1 MIQDY
6 IVIKR
11 MRTKYDIKIM
21 FEGIKLKKKINIIND
36 SWLNILQSRE

>member
-11 MRTKYDIKIM
+11 MRTKYDINKVLID
-21 FEGIKLKKKINIIND
+21 EIEKIN
-36 SWLNILQSRE
+36 